1 MNYSIVLYILGCVLK
16 FESAFLVLPALVGLI
31 YREHASVSY
40 LAVAVLCL
48 TLGVLLT
55 HKKPRSTNLYTRE
68 GFVAVALSWIIM
80 SIFGAIPFVLT
91 GDIPFYVDALFETIS
106 GFTTTGSSILTD
118 VESISKASLFW
129 RSFSHWIGGMGVF
142 VFIMAILPMMGGST
156 MNLMKAE
163 SPGPSV
169 SKLVPHVKDT
179 AKILYGIYI
188 AITICEATILRALGM
203 PLFDSLTTT
212 FGTVGTGGFGIRND
226 SIAGYSPAIQITI
239 TVFMILSGINYT
251 AYFYILTGK
260 IKELFKIEEVRWYL
274 AIIFGSVAV
283 ITWNVR
289 SLYPTFSETLRH
301 AFFQVGSI
309 ITTTG
314 YATTDFDLWPALS
327 KTLLVTL
334 MFIGAC
340 AGSTSGGIKVS
351 RILILLK
358 TIRKELS
365 LIIHPRQVKKIR
377 MDGHPVDHETLRSA
391 NVFLVVYFVL
401 LLTSML
407 LISVDEFDFSTN
419 FTSVVT
425 VLNNIGPGLNLVGPT
440 QNFSIFS
447 PFSKFVLM
455 FDMLAGRLE
464 LFPMMI
470 LLMPSTHPFQKCSN
484 AVTNP
489 ERGVSSHGNSSM
501 NIT

>member
-48 TLGVLLT
+48 ILGVLLT

-334 MFIGAC
+334 MFIGAS

-470 LLMPSTHPFQKCSN
+470 LLMPSTWK
-484 AVTNP
+484 
-489 ERGVSSHGNSSM
+489 RK
-501 NIT
+501 

>member
-48 TLGVLLT
+48 ILGVLLT

-407 LISVDEFDFSTN
+407 LISVDKFDFSTN

-470 LLMPSTHPFQKCSN
+470 LLMPSTWK
-484 AVTNP
+484 
-489 ERGVSSHGNSSM
+489 RK
-501 NIT
+501 

>member
-1 MNYSIVLYILGCVLK
+1 MNCSIVLYILGCVLK

-48 TLGVLLT
+48 ILGVLLT

-470 LLMPSTHPFQKCSN
+470 LLMPSTWK
-484 AVTNP
+484 
-489 ERGVSSHGNSSM
+489 RK
-501 NIT
+501 

>member
-48 TLGVLLT
+48 ILGVLLT

-365 LIIHPRQVKKIR
+365 QIIHPRQVKKIR

-470 LLMPSTHPFQKCSN
+470 LLMPSTWK
-484 AVTNP
+484 
-489 ERGVSSHGNSSM
+489 RK
-501 NIT
+501 

>member
-16 FESAFLVLPALVGLI
+16 FESAFLILPALVGLI

-48 TLGVLLT
+48 ILGVLLT

-274 AIIFGSVAV
+274 AIIYGSVAV

-470 LLMPSTHPFQKCSN
+470 LLMPSTWK
-484 AVTNP
+484 
-489 ERGVSSHGNSSM
+489 RK
-501 NIT
+501 

>member
-40 LAVAVLCL
+40 LAVAVFCL
-48 TLGVLLT
+48 ILGVLLT

-470 LLMPSTHPFQKCSN
+470 LLMPSTWK
-484 AVTNP
+484 
-489 ERGVSSHGNSSM
+489 RK
-501 NIT
+501 

>member
-48 TLGVLLT
+48 ILGVLLT

-470 LLMPSTHPFQKCSN
+470 LLMPSTWKRQ
-484 AVTNP
+484 
-489 ERGVSSHGNSSM
+489 
-501 NIT
+501 

>member
-48 TLGVLLT
+48 ILGVLLT

-251 AYFYILTGK
+251 AYLYILTGK

-470 LLMPSTHPFQKCSN
+470 LLMPSTWK
-484 AVTNP
+484 
-489 ERGVSSHGNSSM
+489 RK
-501 NIT
+501 

>member
-1 MNYSIVLYILGCVLK
+1 MNYSIVLK

-48 TLGVLLT
+48 ILGVLLT

-470 LLMPSTHPFQKCSN
+470 LLMPSTWK
-484 AVTNP
+484 
-489 ERGVSSHGNSSM
+489 RK
-501 NIT
+501 

>member
-48 TLGVLLT
+48 ILGVLLT

-91 GDIPFYVDALFETIS
+91 GDIPLYVDALFETIS

-470 LLMPSTHPFQKCSN
+470 LLMPSTWK
-484 AVTNP
+484 
-489 ERGVSSHGNSSM
+489 RK
-501 NIT
+501 

>member
-48 TLGVLLT
+48 ILGVLLT

-106 GFTTTGSSILTD
+106 GFTTTGSSILTN

-470 LLMPSTHPFQKCSN
+470 LLMPSTWK
-484 AVTNP
+484 
-489 ERGVSSHGNSSM
+489 RK
-501 NIT
+501 

>member
-48 TLGVLLT
+48 ILGVLLT

-391 NVFLVVYFVL
+391 NLFLVVYFVL

-407 LISVDEFDFSTN
+407 MISVDEFDFSTN

-470 LLMPSTHPFQKCSN
+470 LLMPSTWK
-484 AVTNP
+484 
-489 ERGVSSHGNSSM
+489 RK
-501 NIT
+501 

>member
-48 TLGVLLT
+48 ILGVLLT

-129 RSFSHWIGGMGVF
+129 RSFSQWIGGMGVF

-226 SIAGYSPAIQITI
+226 SIAGYFPAIQITI

-470 LLMPSTHPFQKCSN
+470 LLMPSTWK
-484 AVTNP
+484 
-489 ERGVSSHGNSSM
+489 RK
-501 NIT
+501 

>member
-48 TLGVLLT
+48 ILGVLLT

-283 ITWNVR
+283 ITCNVR

-470 LLMPSTHPFQKCSN
+470 LLMPSTWK
-484 AVTNP
+484 
-489 ERGVSSHGNSSM
+489 RK
-501 NIT
+501 

>member
-48 TLGVLLT
+48 ILGVLLT

-260 IKELFKIEEVRWYL
+260 IKEVFKIEEVRWYL

-470 LLMPSTHPFQKCSN
+470 LLMPSTWK
-484 AVTNP
+484 
-489 ERGVSSHGNSSM
+489 RK
-501 NIT
+501 

>member
-48 TLGVLLT
+48 ILGVLLT

-365 LIIHPRQVKKIR
+365 LIIHPRQVKKDPYGR
-377 MDGHPVDHETLRSA
+377 TSGRSR
-391 NVFLVVYFVL
+391 N
-401 LLTSML
+401 LTFRER
-407 LISVDEFDFSTN
+407 IS
-419 FTSVVT
+419 
-425 VLNNIGPGLNLVGPT
+425 
-440 QNFSIFS
+440 
-447 PFSKFVLM
+447 
-455 FDMLAGRLE
+455 GRL
-464 LFPMMI
+464 FCTATDFYAPD
-470 LLMPSTHPFQKCSN
+470 QC
-484 AVTNP
+484 
-489 ERGVSSHGNSSM
+489 G
-501 NIT
+501 

>member
-48 TLGVLLT
+48 ILGVLLT

-289 SLYPTFSETLRH
+289 SLYPTFSETLRN

-470 LLMPSTHPFQKCSN
+470 LLMPSTWK
-484 AVTNP
+484 
-489 ERGVSSHGNSSM
+489 RK
-501 NIT
+501 

>member
-48 TLGVLLT
+48 ILGVLLT

-226 SIAGYSPAIQITI
+226 SIASYSPAIQITI

-340 AGSTSGGIKVS
+340 AGSTSGGMKVS

-407 LISVDEFDFSTN
+407 LISVDEFDFTTN

-425 VLNNIGPGLNLVGPT
+425 MLNNIGPGLNLVGPT

-447 PFSKFVLM
+447 PFSKFILM
-455 FDMLAGRLE
+455 LDMLAGRLE

-470 LLMPSTHPFQKCSN
+470 LLMPSTWK
-484 AVTNP
+484 
-489 ERGVSSHGNSSM
+489 RK
-501 NIT
+501 

>member
-48 TLGVLLT
+48 ILGVLLT

-274 AIIFGSVAV
+274 AIILGSVAV

-289 SLYPTFSETLRH
+289 SLYPTFNETLRH

-340 AGSTSGGIKVS
+340 AGSTSGGMKVS

-407 LISVDEFDFSTN
+407 LISVDEFDFTTN

-425 VLNNIGPGLNLVGPT
+425 MLNNIGPGLNLVGPT

-470 LLMPSTHPFQKCSN
+470 LLMPSTWK
-484 AVTNP
+484 
-489 ERGVSSHGNSSM
+489 RK
-501 NIT
+501 

>member
-48 TLGVLLT
+48 ILGVLLT

-314 YATTDFDLWPALS
+314 YATTDFDRWPALS

-470 LLMPSTHPFQKCSN
+470 LLMPSTWK
-484 AVTNP
+484 
-489 ERGVSSHGNSSM
+489 RK
-501 NIT
+501 

>member
-48 TLGVLLT
+48 ILGVLLT

-289 SLYPTFSETLRH
+289 SLYPTSSETLRH

-470 LLMPSTHPFQKCSN
+470 LLMPSTWK
-484 AVTNP
+484 
-489 ERGVSSHGNSSM
+489 RK
-501 NIT
+501 

>member
-48 TLGVLLT
+48 ILGVLLT

-239 TVFMILSGINYT
+239 TVFMTLSGINYT

-470 LLMPSTHPFQKCSN
+470 LLMPSTWK
-484 AVTNP
+484 
-489 ERGVSSHGNSSM
+489 RK
-501 NIT
+501 

>member
-48 TLGVLLT
+48 ILGVLLT

-365 LIIHPRQVKKIR
+365 LIIYPRQVKKIR

-470 LLMPSTHPFQKCSN
+470 LLMPSTWK
-484 AVTNP
+484 
-489 ERGVSSHGNSSM
+489 RK
-501 NIT
+501 

>member
-1 MNYSIVLYILGCVLK
+1 
-16 FESAFLVLPALVGLI
+16 
-31 YREHASVSY
+31 
-40 LAVAVLCL
+40 
-48 TLGVLLT
+48 
-55 HKKPRSTNLYTRE
+55 
-68 GFVAVALSWIIM
+68 M

-464 LFPMMI
+464 LFPLLI
-470 LLMPSTHPFQKCSN
+470 LFHPSIWKELFIQADKK
-484 AVTNP
+484 VK
-489 ERGVSSHGNSSM
+489 GNRKEKQNVRM
-501 NIT
+501 

>member
-48 TLGVLLT
+48 ILGVLLT

-106 GFTTTGSSILTD
+106 GFTTTGSSILPD

-447 PFSKFVLM
+447 P
-455 FDMLAGRLE
+455 A
-464 LFPMMI
+464 
-470 LLMPSTHPFQKCSN
+470 PSVWYP
-484 AVTNP
+484 AMVT
-489 ERGVSSHGNSSM
+489 RM
-501 NIT
+501 

>member
-48 TLGVLLT
+48 ILGVLLT

-226 SIAGYSPAIQITI
+226 SIAGYSLAIQITI

-470 LLMPSTHPFQKCSN
+470 LLMPSTWK
-484 AVTNP
+484 
-489 ERGVSSHGNSSM
+489 RK
-501 NIT
+501 

>member
-48 TLGVLLT
+48 ILGVLLT

-188 AITICEATILRALGM
+188 AITICEATILRALCM

-470 LLMPSTHPFQKCSN
+470 LLMPSTWK
-484 AVTNP
+484 
-489 ERGVSSHGNSSM
+489 RK
-501 NIT
+501 

>member
-31 YREHASVSY
+31 YREHASVAY

-48 TLGVLLT
+48 ILGVLLT

-129 RSFSHWIGGMGVF
+129 RSFSHWIGGMGAF

-470 LLMPSTHPFQKCSN
+470 LLMPSTWK
-484 AVTNP
+484 
-489 ERGVSSHGNSSM
+489 RK
-501 NIT
+501 

>member
-48 TLGVLLT
+48 ILGVLLT

-129 RSFSHWIGGMGVF
+129 RSFSHWIVGMGVF

-470 LLMPSTHPFQKCSN
+470 LLMPSTWK
-484 AVTNP
+484 
-489 ERGVSSHGNSSM
+489 RK
-501 NIT
+501 

>member
-1 MNYSIVLYILGCVLK
+1 MTYSIVLYILGCVLK

-470 LLMPSTHPFQKCSN
+470 LLMPSTWK
-484 AVTNP
+484 
-489 ERGVSSHGNSSM
+489 RK
-501 NIT
+501 

>member
-31 YREHASVSY
+31 YREHASVFY

-48 TLGVLLT
+48 ILGVLLT

-470 LLMPSTHPFQKCSN
+470 LLMPSTWK
-484 AVTNP
+484 
-489 ERGVSSHGNSSM
+489 RK
-501 NIT
+501 